1 MTQAVGEVLE
11 YGVDGVSGLLARG
24 PQVLLQSSR
33 HGREDG
39 LGGLVRVHRDGGRL
53 VVMQPLDVGKGLL
66 GGSDQAGAPLLDAPL
81 VLVLLVEALVVTG
94 VAATRM
100 SR

>member
-11 YGVDGVSGLLARG
+11 YGVDGVSGLLASG
-24 PQVLLQSSR
+24 PEVLLQSSS

-39 LGGLVRVHRDGGRL
+39 LGDLVRVHRDGGGL
-53 VVMQPLDVGKGLL
+53 VVVQPLDMGEGFL
-66 GGSDQAGAPLLDAPL
+66 GGGDQAGTPLLDAPL
-81 VLVLLVEALVVTG
+81 VLVLLVEALVVAR